1 MTVLPDLPIGL
12 ILEVIVC
19 VFLAATI
26 AYCAMLDRRLRAMR
40 SGQDG
45 LRDLVGELNTATQ
58 RAASAIEALKQASAA
73 TGAELGDGVTRARV
87 LADELSLMIE
97 SGERIA
103 ERLGRGVAPAERMA
117 SPRAPLQPAA
127 GPRHA
132 APPSPTARDAAVAAR
147 AANQLLEALK
157 KAR

>member
-1 MTVLPDLPIGL
+1 MTVVPDLPIGV

-45 LRDLVGELNTATQ
+45 LRELVGDLNAATQ
-58 RAASAIEALKQASAA
+58 RAVSAIEALKQASAA
-73 TGAELGDGVTRARV
+73 TGEELGDDLKQARL

-103 ERLGRGVAPAERMA
+103 ERLGRGVMPAAPRTPM
-117 SPRAPLQPAA
+117 QPAA
-127 GPRHA
+127 GPRHVA
-132 APPSPTARDAAVAAR
+132 APSPSARDAAVAAR
-147 AANQLLEALK
+147 AANQLLGALK

>member
-1 MTVLPDLPIGL
+1 MTVVPDLPIGV

-45 LRDLVGELNTATQ
+45 LRELVGDLNAATQ
-58 RAASAIEALKQASAA
+58 RAVSAIEALKQASAA
-73 TGAELGDGVTRARV
+73 TGEELGDDLKQARM

-103 ERLGRGVAPAERMA
+103 ERLGRGVTPAERA
-117 SPRAPLQPAA
+117 AAPRMPLQPAA
-127 GPRHA
+127 GPRHVA
-132 APPSPTARDAAVAAR
+132 APSPSARDAAVAAR
-147 AANQLLEALK
+147 AANQLLDALK

>member
-1 MTVLPDLPIGL
+1 MTVLSSLPIGL
-12 ILEVIVC
+12 LLEIIVC

-26 AYCAMLDRRLRAMR
+26 AYCAMLDRRLRTMR

-45 LRDLVGELNTATQ
+45 LRELVGELDVATQ
-58 RAASAIEALKQASAA
+58 RAVSAIEALKQASAV
-73 TGAELGDGVTRARV
+73 TGKELGSGVTRARA

-103 ERLGRGVAPAERMA
+103 ERLGRGVMPAAPRM
-117 SPRAPLQPAA
+117 PLQPAA
-127 GPRHA
+127 GPRHVA
-132 APPSPTARDAAVAAR
+132 APSPSARDAAVAAR
-147 AANQLLEALK
+147 AANQLLDALK

>member
-1 MTVLPDLPIGL
+1 MTVLPDLPLGT
-12 ILEVIVC
+12 ILELIVC
-19 VFLAATI
+19 VFLGATI

-45 LRDLVGELNTATQ
+45 LRDLVVELNNATQ
-58 RAASAIEALKQASAA
+58 RAVSAIEALKQASAA
-73 TGAELGDGVTRARV
+73 TGDDLGGRVTEARA
-87 LADELSLMIE
+87 LADDLSLMIE

-103 ERLGRGVAPAERMA
+103 EKIGRIAIAADRPAVA
-117 SPRAPLQPAA
+117 QPAT
-127 GPRHA
+127 GPRNGVTPKPA
-132 APPSPTARDAAVAAR
+132 GRDAALAAR

>member
-1 MTVLPDLPIGL
+1 MTVLSSLPIGL
-12 ILEVIVC
+12 MLEIIVC

-26 AYCAMLDRRLRAMR
+26 AYCAMLDRRLRTMR

-45 LRDLVGELNTATQ
+45 LRELVGELDVATQ
-58 RAASAIEALKQASAA
+58 RAVSAIEALKQASAV
-73 TGAELGDGVTRARV
+73 TGKELGSGVTRARA

-103 ERLGRGVAPAERMA
+103 ERLGRGTTPGERMA
-117 SPRAPLQPAA
+117 PTRAPLQPAT
-127 GPRHA
+127 GPRHTVA
-132 APPSPTARDAAVAAR
+132 PSPTARDAAVAAR
-147 AANQLLEALK
+147 AANQLLDALK

>member
-1 MTVLPDLPIGL
+1 MTVLSSLPIGL
-12 ILEVIVC
+12 MLEIIVC

-73 TGAELGDGVTRARV
+73 TGAE
-87 LADELSLMIE
+87 
-97 SGERIA
+97 IA
-103 ERLGRGVAPAERMA
+103 ERLGRGTAPAERTA
-117 SPRAPLQPAA
+117 PPRAPLQPAA

>member
-1 MTVLPDLPIGL
+1 MTVLPGLPIGVM
-12 ILEVIVC
+12 LEIIVC

-26 AYCAMLDRRLRAMR
+26 AYCAVLDRRLRAMR

-45 LRDLVGELNTATQ
+45 LRDLVSELNVATQ
-58 RAASAIEALKQASAA
+58 RAVFAIDALKQASAA
-73 TGAELGDGVTRARV
+73 TGEALGDGVTRARV

-103 ERLGRGVAPAERMA
+103 EQLGRGPAP
-117 SPRAPLQPAA
+117 SRAPTKPAA

-132 APPSPTARDAAVAAR
+132 PPPAPSARDAAVAAR
-147 AANQLLEALK
+147 AANQLLDALK

>member
-1 MTVLPDLPIGL
+1 MTVLSSVPIGL
-12 ILEVIVC
+12 MLEIIVC

-45 LRDLVGELNTATQ
+45 LRELVGELNTATQ
-58 RAASAIEALKQASAA
+58 RAASAIDALKQASAA
-73 TGAELGDGVTRARV
+73 TGAELGDGVTRARA

-132 APPSPTARDAAVAAR
+132 APSPTARDAAVAAR